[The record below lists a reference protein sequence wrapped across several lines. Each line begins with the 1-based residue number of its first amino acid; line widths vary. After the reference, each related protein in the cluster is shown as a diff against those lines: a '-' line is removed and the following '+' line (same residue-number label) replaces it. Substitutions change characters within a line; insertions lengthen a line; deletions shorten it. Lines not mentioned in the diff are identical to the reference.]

1 MTLSLH
7 PHHLKRYKDI
17 ARLFL
22 KYGRSGLAKP
32 LTADDLALEI
42 EDGEPQAEPSA
53 PDELARDLEE
63 LGPTFVKL
71 GQLLSTRADL
81 LPLDYIAAL
90 SRLQDRVEPFP
101 YEDVERIVQEELGV
115 RISKGFSSFDPV
127 PVAAASLGQVHR
139 AELRDGRPVA
149 VKIQRPDIRKQVI
162 EDLAVLDEVATTLSD
177 KTEWGR
183 RYNVSE
189 VVREFRRVLLQELDY
204 RLEADNLV
212 KLGQN
217 LADID
222 RVVVPQPI
230 SDYTTDRVLTMD
242 FVHGRKITSIGP
254 LRSLEMDGEP
264 LADALFEAYLKQVL
278 VDGLFHADPHP
289 GNVFITEDNR
299 LALID
304 LGMVSRISPAMRE
317 KLLRLLLAISEGR
330 GEAAAE
336 LTIAMGENGSDR
348 SLDREDFRREIIEL
362 VGEHQDLRVQE
373 IDVGMLVLR
382 ISRVA
387 GDNGVRM
394 PREMTMLGKTLLN
407 LDMVAR
413 TLAPDFDPNAAVRR
427 KATQIASEQ
436 MQAQLSPGNILASVM
451 EAAEF
456 VQKLPGRVNRILD
469 DLANNRLRFQA
480 DVIDED
486 ALVEGFQKVANRIA
500 TGLVVAAL
508 IVGAA
513 MLMDVETDF
522 RILGY
527 PGLAMLLFASA
538 VGVGVWLLYDI
549 LAHDRQVD
557 RR

>member
-1 MTLSLH
+1 MALD
-7 PHHLKRYKDI
+7 PRHLKRYKDLV
-17 ARLFL
+17 RLLL
-22 KYGRSGLAKP
+22 KYGRSGMAAPFASGEL
-32 LTADDLALEI
+32 DWEV
-42 EDGEPQAEPSA
+42 EEREEGEPDEASA
-53 PDELARDLEE
+53 TADELARDLEK
-63 LGPTFVKL
+63 LGPTYVKL

-81 LPLDYIAAL
+81 LPLEYITAL

-149 VKIQRPDIRKQVI
+149 VKVQRPGIRRQIV
-162 EDLAVLDEVATTLSD
+162 EDLAVLDEVATMLSG
-177 KTEWGR
+177 KTDWGR
-183 RYNVSE
+183 RYNVAD
-189 VVREFRRVLLQELDY
+189 VVGEFRRVLLRELDY

-212 KLGQN
+212 KLGHN
-217 LADID
+217 LTGID
-222 RVVVPQPI
+222 RLIVPQPI
-230 SDYTTDRVLTMD
+230 PDYTTDRILTMD
-242 FVHGRKITSIGP
+242 FVHGRKVTSIGP
-254 LRSLEMDGEP
+254 LRSLELDGEP
-264 LADALFEAYLKQVL
+264 LAEALFDAYLKQVL

-289 GNVFITEDNR
+289 GNVFITDDER

-304 LGMVSRISPAMRE
+304 LGMVSRVSPAMRE
-317 KLLRLLLAISEGR
+317 KLLRLLLAVSEGR
-330 GEAAAE
+330 GEEAADLA
-336 LTIAMGENGSDR
+336 LSMGENGADR
-348 SLDREDFRREIIEL
+348 VEEREDFRRQVVEL

-387 GDNGVRM
+387 ADNGVRM

-407 LDMVAR
+407 LDVVAR

-427 KATQIASEQ
+427 KAAQIASEQ
-436 MQAQLSPGNILASVM
+436 MRTQLSPGNVLASVM

-480 DVIDED
+480 DVIDEN

-500 TGLVVAAL
+500 SGLVVAAL

-513 MLMDVETDF
+513 MLMGIDTEF

-527 PGLAMLLFASA
+527 PGLAMLLFAGA

-549 LAHDRQVD
+549 LAHDRKTE
-557 RR
+557 

>member
-53 PDELARDLEE
+53 PEELARDLEE

-81 LPLDYIAAL
+81 LPLDYVAAL

-149 VKIQRPDIRKQVI
+149 VKVQRPDIRKQVI

-289 GNVFITEDNR
+289 GNVFVTDDDR

-317 KLLRLLLAISEGR
+317 KLLRLLLAVSEGR
-330 GEAAAE
+330 GEEAAE

-387 GDNGVRM
+387 ADNGVRM

-486 ALVEGFQKVANRIA
+486 TLVEGFQKVANRIA

-527 PGLAMLLFASA
+527 PGLAMLLFAGA